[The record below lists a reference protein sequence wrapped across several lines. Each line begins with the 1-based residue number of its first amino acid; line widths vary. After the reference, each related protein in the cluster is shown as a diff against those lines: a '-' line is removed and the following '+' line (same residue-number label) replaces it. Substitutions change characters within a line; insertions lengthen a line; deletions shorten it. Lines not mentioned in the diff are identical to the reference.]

1 MQRPLLGMAMA
12 QLNRYFSATI
22 LPLIFLWAGCHNPDD
37 FALNSDESPNID
49 RFLTLSAAG
58 DTTLP
63 ADGFS
68 TVELVARVG
77 DVSEGTLSIL
87 FTTTAGTL
95 RVGTRVRID
104 SVGTRVRTDSAVVRT
119 DAGGEARIELVSEP
133 RQATAQVR
141 ARVVDIEPAM
151 EQELRIHF
159 NAVADEEILV
169 FVDPPD
175 SAFAHGLALVPFTVR
190 IAPEVEGDERQVL
203 FETTGG
209 TFPFAADTN
218 LGQIVRADAEGLATA
233 HLRTPEQVGE
243 ALVRATV
250 LTFSQETVIRFYA
263 VADEEI
269 LVFVDPPDSAFAHGL
284 ALVPFTVRI
293 APEVEGD
300 ERQVLFETTGGTFP
314 FAADTNLGQIVRAD
328 AEGLATAHLR
338 TPEQV
343 GEALVRATV
352 LTFSQERQ
360 IRFVPAPTDSVLLFV
375 EAPEVAPA
383 DGQSLSRFSVKI
395 SPLLQRDEER
405 TVLFLTTLGS
415 FVLPDDDGST
425 VSVLADADGVAT
437 AFLRSPNQF
446 DEAFVRA
453 SVKGFIQQRMLQFDW
468 AGPDSIIVRPALN
481 RLSLV
486 AGEQI
491 QIEAELIRLDGRG
504 QVTENFEV
512 TFAVVDSLGNPLEGT
527 RFVDVTRTNDQ
538 GRASAVF
545 AVDDTLYQGI
555 VSISVRP
562 ARIASE
568 VVGRA
573 ELMILPP

>member
-22 LPLIFLWAGCHNPDD
+22 LPFIFLWAGCHNPDD
-37 FALNSDESPNID
+37 FVLNSDESPNTD

-190 IAPEVEGDERQVL
+190 IAPEL
-203 FETTGG
+203 
-209 TFPFAADTN
+209 
-218 LGQIVRADAEGLATA
+218 
-233 HLRTPEQVGE
+233 
-243 ALVRATV
+243 
-250 LTFSQETVIRFYA
+250 
-263 VADEEI
+263 
-269 LVFVDPPDSAFAHGL
+269 
-284 ALVPFTVRI
+284 
-293 APEVEGD
+293 EGD

-545 AVDDTLYQGI
+545 AVDDTLYQGS